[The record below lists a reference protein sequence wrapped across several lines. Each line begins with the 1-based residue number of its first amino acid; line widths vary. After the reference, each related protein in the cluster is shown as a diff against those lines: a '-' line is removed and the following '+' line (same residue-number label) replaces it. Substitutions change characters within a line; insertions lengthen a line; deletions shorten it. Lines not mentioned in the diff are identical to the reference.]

1 LEIANSEENNNI
13 LPQSNQNSFI
23 KIGNFIYIILIILII
38 DDENSEN
45 QN

>member
-1 LEIANSEENNNI
+1 MEIANSEEINNI

-23 KIGNFIYIILIILII
+23 KIGNFIYIILMIFII

>member
-1 LEIANSEENNNI
+1 MEIANSEEINNI

-23 KIGNFIYIILIILII
+23 KIGNFIYIILMIFII

-45 QN
+45 